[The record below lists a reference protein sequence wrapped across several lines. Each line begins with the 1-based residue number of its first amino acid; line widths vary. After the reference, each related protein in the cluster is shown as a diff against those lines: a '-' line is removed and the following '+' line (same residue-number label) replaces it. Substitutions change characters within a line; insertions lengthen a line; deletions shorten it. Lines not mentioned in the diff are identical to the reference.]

1 MMERISKIVS
11 GMPLAEI
18 YAFAIEREVEAQ
30 LFYKDALDI
39 VRDPGARTMLG
50 DLHKQEIMHE
60 KMLRQAQERGKVE
73 IIGKPRGLTDL
84 GLADLLPAVE
94 IGSKS
99 TPQEILMAA
108 IKKEAF
114 AVEMYNAAVAA
125 TDDADA
131 IELFTHLVKEET
143 NHKVILENL
152 YDENILTNN

>member
-1 MMERISKIVS
+1 MERIGKIVS

-18 YAFAIEREVEAQ
+18 YAFAIDREIEAQ
-30 LFYKDALDI
+30 LFYKDALDV

-60 KMLRQAQERGKVE
+60 KMLRQAQSRGKVE

-94 IGSKS
+94 LGPKS

-131 IELFTHLVKEET
+131 IELFAHLAKEET

-152 YDENILTNN
+152 YDDNILTNN